1 MIKIEYVFCLFL
13 LNTAISSV
21 NVWVPRAAQ
30 CHLLEVGVFVFL
42 LYMGV
47 AALLREDINLFDTAN
62 HRQNPQV
69 TTSHTHLD
77 VLINRSCISLATVAS
92 MLIVT
97 RFGCLVRK

>member
-1 MIKIEYVFCLFL
+1 MH
-13 LNTAISSV
+13 
-21 NVWVPRAAQ
+21 VWVPSGAQ

-69 TTSHTHLD
+69 TTSLTQLD

-92 MLIVT
+92 MLMLT
-97 RFGCLVRK
+97 RFVYHRYMPNACHVM

>member
-1 MIKIEYVFCLFL
+1 M
-13 LNTAISSV
+13 
-21 NVWVPRAAQ
+21 WVPSGAQ

-69 TTSHTHLD
+69 TTSLTQLD
-77 VLINRSCISLATVAS
+77 VLININAFHCCVH
-92 MLIVT
+92 VDVEV
-97 RFGCLVRK
+97 LVVW